1 MTVKYEPR
9 IYAPLFGVPF
19 SAQARSDVLYSYEH
33 MRRSSARP
41 FYMTVN
47 LKPEV
52 AVSLAEQSPY
62 PDGVKL
68 AVMKQLANEKLVTLT
83 QLRIFLGWAA
93 RRSQHTGRL

>member
-9 IYAPLFGVPF
+9 IYAPLYVMPSVARTHGGVMHN
-19 SAQARSDVLYSYEH
+19 YEH

-52 AVSLAEQSPY
+52 AVSLAEQSPC
-62 PDGVKL
+62 PDGVRL
-68 AVMKQLANEKLVTLT
+68 AVMKQLANENRITLT
-83 QLRIFLGWAA
+83 QLRVFLGWAA
-93 RRSQHTGRL
+93 RRAQHTGRL